1 MKWIDM
7 HCDTLSEIIRQN
19 KELKRN
25 DLCADLERL
34 TQGGAYA
41 QFLPVLSMPP
51 GMDGTGGGQMSKWYG
66 TWHIRMCWQC
76 LDGRRRNRMT
86 DLK

>member
-7 HCDTLSEIIRQN
+7 HCDTLSEIIRQR

-34 TQGGAYA
+34 LRGKI
-41 QFLPVLSMPP
+41 
-51 GMDGTGGGQMSKWYG
+51 DKGTGEWLNTGNQTES
-66 TWHIRMCWQC
+66 
-76 LDGRRRNRMT
+76 
-86 DLK
+86 

>member
-7 HCDTLSEIIRQN
+7 HCDTLSEIIRQR

-34 TQGGAYA
+34 LRGGAGARVFACFVNAVRDGMDTQG
-41 QFLPVLSMPP
+41 VDVKM
-51 GMDGTGGGQMSKWYG
+51 
-66 TWHIRMCWQC
+66 I
-76 LDGRRRNRMT
+76 
-86 DLK
+86 